1 MSVAILIEFKEQ
13 GRKELYIPVATEGEY
28 GTEWVANAEKL
39 GLRWLPL
46 FQAGT
51 SVEVADLP
59 AVMNEIQHLRAG
71 LVGNPRKVAIVERMD
86 FILESLGEVSPEEIS
101 RIFIG

>member
-13 GRKELYIPVATEGEY
+13 GRKGLYIPVATEGEY
-28 GTEWVANAEKL
+28 GTEWVENAEKL
-39 GLRWLPL
+39 GLHWLPL

-51 SVEVADLP
+51 SVDVADLP
-59 AVMNEIQHLRAG
+59 AVVNEIQQLRVRLA
-71 LVGNPRKVAIVERMD
+71 GNPKRAAIVERMD

-101 RIFIG
+101 TIFIG

>member
-28 GTEWVANAEKL
+28 GTEWVENAEKL

-51 SVEVADLP
+51 SVDVADLP
-59 AVMNEIQHLRAG
+59 AVMNEIQQLRAR
-71 LVGNPRKVAIVERMD
+71 LVGNPKKAATVERMN

>member
-13 GRKELYIPVATEGEY
+13 GRQELYIPVATEGEY
-28 GTEWVANAEKL
+28 GTEWVENAERL

-51 SVEVADLP
+51 SVDVTNLP
-59 AVMNEIQHLRAG
+59 TVIDEIQQLRAK
-71 LVGNPRKVAIVERMD
+71 LATNPKKAALVERID